1 MQNFLKGFVYACNGL
16 MSFFRYERNGKVQLC
31 VAIIVV
37 AFSWWLRLSK
47 VEWLVVLGCIAV
59 VLSLE
64 MMNSAIEKLCNLVQP
79 TYHPVIKTIK
89 DISAGA
95 VLWASII
102 STIAGLIIFLPKIF
116 AGL

>member
-37 AFSWWLRLSK
+37 AFGWWFRLPK
-47 VEWLVVLGCIAV
+47 VEWLVVLVCIAV

-79 TYHPVIKTIK
+79 AYHPVIKTIK

-95 VLWASII
+95 VLWVSII
-102 STIAGLIIFLPKIF
+102 SAIAGLIIFLPKIF